1 MEDPTENVEDWELP
15 DPPTE
20 IEALRTEVRTLQI
33 YAKTLSQN
41 YATTWREIAAI
52 RKKLQDLGLS

>member
-1 MEDPTENVEDWELP
+1 MEDPTESVEDWKLP
-15 DPPTE
+15 DPPME

-41 YATTWREIAAI
+41 YAATWREIAAI
-52 RKKLQDLGLS
+52 RKKLQDLGL